1 MKISKI
7 TLALLLATVLIGTSA
22 RATDPPP
29 ATPSAADIQALMA
42 ILNKFAAQ
50 SAATESAPTTEP
62 EPAPEPTPAPAAPA
76 PAAKAPAIPVPQP
89 LSTALKTGSLSTTGL
104 APSGGLGGRGP
115 AAAVA
120 RLTEEGWR
128 LLFPARQ
135 PGH

>member
-1 MKISKI
+1 MKTSKI
-7 TLALLLATVLIGTSA
+7 VLSLFLVGTLSGATA
-22 RATDPPP
+22 RAADPQP
-29 ATPSAADIQALMA
+29 AAPSAADIQALMA
-42 ILNKFAAQ
+42 ILNKLAAQ
-50 SAATESAPTTEP
+50 AAAAESAPTAEP
-62 EPAPEPTPAPAAPA
+62 EPAPEPAPAPA
-76 PAAKAPAIPVPQP
+76 PAAKAPGTPTTQP
-89 LSTALKTGSLSTTGL
+89 LSTALKTGSLGGGSL

>member
-1 MKISKI
+1 MKTSKI
-7 TLALLLATVLIGTSA
+7 VLSLFLVGTLSGATA
-22 RATDPPP
+22 RAADPQP
-29 ATPSAADIQALMA
+29 AAPSAADIQALMA
-42 ILNKFAAQ
+42 ILNKLAAQ
-50 SAATESAPTTEP
+50 AAAAESATMADPD
-62 EPAPEPTPAPAAPA
+62 PAPEPA
-76 PAAKAPAIPVPQP
+76 PAAKAPGTPATQP
-89 LSTALKTGSLSTTGL
+89 LSTALKTGSLSGGSL